1 MMRLCRIGRRATHCD
16 TVLETVTPSAPSPQ
30 PEMLA
35 QGIRSG
41 KLGPEDFSAESDRQQ
56 TTLQINADK
65 NPWEELKSFLGYV
78 WERRQKIRLRMS
90 RKKQLRS
97 PQEDEQVHS
106 IVVPLHHL
114 VSPAEPENEVPSEQ
128 PNQVTGEEAGHV
140 MNPSTGDSGSGA
152 TRVPLGAALLMD
164 KQGLTSTEAGP
175 SVVDPI
181 MSDSPTKAP
190 TVIED
195 SEVEAL
201 LGAQFARIS
210 ENSHSGLNLTA
221 NGPSSSAS
229 PRTPHETEWISSAMT
244 MKDGQGVMHSVKGFF
259 DTGSVDNL
267 STSKFASDHKL
278 QLRPIIAEDLMVYNT
293 PNGDF
298 TPLQYFE
305 MYLKDPGRE
314 IRDFVKVR
322 FVVVKSL
329 GGMGLVLGRTFMSQ
343 YCIKLD
349 PTPGRDMYPVTSRK
363 AGQG

>member
-1 MMRLCRIGRRATHCD
+1 
-16 TVLETVTPSAPSPQ
+16 
-30 PEMLA
+30 
-35 QGIRSG
+35 
-41 KLGPEDFSAESDRQQ
+41 
-56 TTLQINADK
+56 
-65 NPWEELKSFLGYV
+65 
-78 WERRQKIRLRMS
+78 MS

-106 IVVPLHHL
+106 IVVPLHPL
-114 VSPAEPENEVPSEQ
+114 VSPAEPENEVSSEK

-152 TRVPLGAALLMD
+152 ARVPLGAALLMD

-181 MSDSPTKAP
+181 MSDSPTEAP
-190 TVIED
+190 TVSED

-210 ENSHSGLNLTA
+210 ENGHGGLNLTA
-221 NGPSSSAS
+221 NGPSGSAS

-267 STSKFASDHKL
+267 STSKFASDHELK
-278 QLRPIIAEDLMVYNT
+278 LRPIMPEDLMVYNT

-305 MYLKDPGRE
+305 MYLKDPGRG
-314 IRDFVKVR
+314 IGDFVKVR

-343 YCIKLD
+343 YCVKLD